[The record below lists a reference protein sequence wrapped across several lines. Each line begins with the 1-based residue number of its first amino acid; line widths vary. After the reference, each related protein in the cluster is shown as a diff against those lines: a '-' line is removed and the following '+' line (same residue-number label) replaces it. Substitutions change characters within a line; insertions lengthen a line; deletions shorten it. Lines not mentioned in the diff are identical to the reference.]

1 MHLVFQSQTLEQQG
15 VFENVRVIDDLCFL
29 ERKKKQKKNKNRPD
43 SNRNFQVYFK
53 SGVIEYVRTS
63 RYTRRAPIHIR
74 GNSSPNTWLFVQC
87 LLTLLN
93 KTIFA
98 LFLSANNAEICQ
110 LAAIHGTVQFNVY
123 ILPLHGITP
132 TAAAVNRL

>member
-29 ERKKKQKKNKNRPD
+29 ERKKKKNKKNRPD

-53 SGVIEYVRTS
+53 YGVIEYVRTS
-63 RYTRRAPIHIR
+63 RYTRRAPICIR
-74 GNSSPNTWLFVQC
+74 GNSSPNTWLCLQC